1 MIHGIR
7 HRRRLAAV
15 VTAAFAR
22 LSAAT
27 ALTGLLLAATPV
39 QAECVEVSASEGW
52 QDFAFLI
59 PVDRI
64 SRIMGGWTVDK
75 ASYTPVG
82 AGGHVGDAGKKLEPF
97 SAYKYDTTQ
106 PFGAL
111 LLSRGEGAP
120 HRAVSGPAWFESG
133 PMHNLRMRINDTGLG
148 DNDGSLSVCFE
159 AASQAAPASTP
170 PAMAQDSDES
180 DCWTPRRKC
189 AQVEQRDEEDS
200 DTVILTTIT
209 NRCGGRMAIRICN
222 EAEYDDGSSKWTC
235 FNYALS
241 DGENIEQ
248 TTFFA
253 TGAYQLD
260 YIGSRSSSNDS
271 TCRRRFPAPPR

>member
-1 MIHGIR
+1 MMHGIR

-15 VTAAFAR
+15 FASAFAR

-39 QAECVEVSASEGW
+39 QAECVEVSAREGW

-64 SRIMGGWTVDK
+64 SRIMGVWTVDK

-111 LLSRGEGAP
+111 LVSRGEGSP
-120 HRAVSGPAWFESG
+120 HQAVSGPAWFESG
-133 PMHNLRMRINDTGLG
+133 PVRNLRMRINDTGLG

-159 AASQAAPASTP
+159 AASQAAPASAPP
-170 PAMAQDSDES
+170 PAA
-180 DCWTPRRKC
+180 T
-189 AQVEQRDEEDS
+189 
-200 DTVILTTIT
+200 
-209 NRCGGRMAIRICN
+209 GGRHA
-222 EAEYDDGSSKWTC
+222 SLW
-235 FNYALS
+235 
-241 DGENIEQ
+241 
-248 TTFFA
+248 
-253 TGAYQLD
+253 
-260 YIGSRSSSNDS
+260 
-271 TCRRRFPAPPR
+271 